1 MRVKNGMFQL
11 HKALPVL
18 MTPSLSCSPKLNSP
32 RATRNDGR
40 RKNCAYFHLNKLDF
54 HSWFSASISVS
65 KHLLP
70 IGLLAC
76 GDGGLVLVCVAQGL
90 VCLHFESVITRTG
103 SKLCVLFEIY
113 LRTDTFMVLHRD
125 DTGGMLS
132 SQFVC
137 LQKKPYQA

>member
-1 MRVKNGMFQL
+1 M
-11 HKALPVL
+11 
-18 MTPSLSCSPKLNSP
+18 
-32 RATRNDGR
+32 
-40 RKNCAYFHLNKLDF
+40 
-54 HSWFSASISVS
+54 S

-70 IGLLAC
+70 TGLLVC
-76 GDGGLVLVCVAQGL
+76 GDRGLVLVCVAWGL

-137 LQKKPYQA
+137 LQKKPYQALTQYFIRCV